1 MMTKQEP
8 SYHSLL
14 LPKGQALIAVPRR
27 IGGLDFIEYFP
38 TEDDRQAAERDE
50 VGNKALA
57 AAGAWGDADA
67 DAFFEEL
74 ERARD
79 DASPAPC
86 VPLSDPDQPNE
97 VSIESRGQS
106 RS

>member
-14 LPKGQALIAVPRR
+14 VPKGQSLIAVPRR
-27 IGGLDFIEYFP
+27 IGGLDFIECFP
-38 TEDDRQAAERDE
+38 TEDDRQAAEQDE
-50 VGNKALA
+50 VRNKALE

-74 ERARD
+74 ERARN
-79 DASPAPC
+79 DAAPAPY
-86 VPLSDPDQPNE
+86 VSLLDPDRPNE